1 MATLRPPAL
10 GHGAS
15 LQLPRRSLCWI
26 PRTKGTKE
34 CWNFP
39 QQFRC
44 NSIIPRECG
53 LLPHIRGDRV
63 CRGNRRV
70 NCRGSAGD
78 GGVEDR
84 GLGAE
89 VIRSDD
95 DDGAIMSATRG
106 KLPQLSGTLFK
117 YGNKSVQVL
126 ILTYTIH
133 GSFCGLHAFRCYSRA
148 RADGEFQFQFRFR
161 PTDDANGCSFL
172 VFVGSFC
179 AVLLWFLWFLYTL
192 K

>member
-1 MATLRPPAL
+1 MATLLPSAL
-10 GHGAS
+10 GHGGS
-15 LQLPRRSLCWI
+15 LQLPRRSLFWI
-26 PRTKGTKE
+26 PGTKGRKK
-34 CWNFP
+34 CSNFA

-53 LLPHIRGDRV
+53 QLPQIKEDRI

-133 GSFCGLHAFRCYSRA
+133 GSFCGLHAFEYNSRA
-148 RADGEFQFQFRFR
+148 RVDGEFQFQFQFQFR
-161 PTDDANGCSFL
+161 PADDGNGCLFL
-172 VFVGSFC
+172 FFVGSFC
-179 AVLLWFLWFLYTL
+179 AVLL
-192 K
+192 